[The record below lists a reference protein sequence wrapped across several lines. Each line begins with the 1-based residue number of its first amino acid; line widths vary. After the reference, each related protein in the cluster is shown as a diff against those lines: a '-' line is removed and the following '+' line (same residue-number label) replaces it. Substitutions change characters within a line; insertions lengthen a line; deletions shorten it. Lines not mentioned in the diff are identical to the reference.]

1 MKFTALPSAIIKE
14 TAVDDVAND
23 SDVVA
28 NSERVLEILRI
39 DGSKSAQIIA
49 DELGISQ
56 RQVQRIISEFEKQRF
71 DSTSWSR

>member
-1 MKFTALPSAIIKE
+1 MFTALPSAFIKE